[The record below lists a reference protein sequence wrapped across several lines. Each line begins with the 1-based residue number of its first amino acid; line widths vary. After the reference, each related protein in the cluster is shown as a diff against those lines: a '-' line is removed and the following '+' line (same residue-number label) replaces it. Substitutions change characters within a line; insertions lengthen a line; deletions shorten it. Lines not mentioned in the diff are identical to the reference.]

1 MGWCWANVY
10 CHIWAKEKH
19 LFPQLQFFGASGH
32 GKSWIIKMLLDIFN
46 MEAPA
51 YTTIAN
57 LNSGVAFSRK
67 MAYYISLPMC
77 IDEIRGDTVTTTWY
91 DSFRSW
97 YDRAGRVIGTKEGS
111 GIRTFDVNS
120 TLIFGGEDLFTDPA
134 TRSRVIPIR
143 VRKNGRDTVKA
154 FKVLEEH
161 RADVYAVG
169 YEWILNYKDI
179 TKREL
184 MEEFDVIDKYLR
196 KSSIDS
202 RQTRNWAIVG
212 IYANKLCKEYFPKYN
227 YMEDLV
233 KEASSNQAE
242 QGEDGTLIQFWRDI
256 EGMQSAERPIVTA
269 DHLKRHENHLYVWYN
284 EIFRLFE
291 KDSAYS
297 NKQKFSKNA
306 VLSALREEDYFVC
319 ADRKPIGMSNNSRR
333 CIILDINKSP
343 EPVQTIAKFLDN

>member
-1 MGWCWANVY
+1 
-10 CHIWAKEKH
+10 
-19 LFPQLQFFGASGH
+19 
-32 GKSWIIKMLLDIFN
+32 
-46 MEAPA
+46 
-51 YTTIAN
+51 
-57 LNSGVAFSRK
+57 
-67 MAYYISLPMC
+67 
-77 IDEIRGDTVTTTWY
+77 
-91 DSFRSW
+91 
-97 YDRAGRVIGTKEGS
+97 
-111 GIRTFDVNS
+111 
-120 TLIFGGEDLFTDPA
+120 
-134 TRSRVIPIR
+134 
-143 VRKNGRDTVKA
+143 
-154 FKVLEEH
+154 
-161 RADVYAVG
+161 
-169 YEWILNYKDI
+169 
-179 TKREL
+179 L